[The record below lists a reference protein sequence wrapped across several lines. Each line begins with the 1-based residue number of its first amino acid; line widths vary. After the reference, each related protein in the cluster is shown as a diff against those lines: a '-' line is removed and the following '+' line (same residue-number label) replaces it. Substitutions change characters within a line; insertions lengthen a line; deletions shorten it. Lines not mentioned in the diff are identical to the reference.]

1 MAPKEISIPVQVNID
16 KPMMEALIAQA
27 IRRQRW
33 RFVAVALIG
42 LAAGLL
48 FAGCFFVA
56 ATGPTPTI
64 APVGTPTPTPSPS
77 PSPSAS
83 IAPTPDLCLIKA
95 VRVSFSGGSSAQLP
109 FVAVGAT
116 ERLDATPLNDSGAV
130 PDGCNVLREPLWS
143 VLTPITC
150 QIVGGGYN
158 PWLRGLRVGVCTVTA
173 TVSNVISS
181 PFSVEI
187 R

>member
-1 MAPKEISIPVQVNID
+1 
-16 KPMMEALIAQA
+16 
-27 IRRQRW
+27 
-33 RFVAVALIG
+33 
-42 LAAGLL
+42 
-48 FAGCFFVA
+48 
-56 ATGPTPTI
+56 
-64 APVGTPTPTPSPS
+64 
-77 PSPSAS
+77 
-83 IAPTPDLCLIKA
+83 
-95 VRVSFSGGSSAQLP
+95 LP

-116 ERLDATPLNDSGAV
+116 ERLDATPLNDSGPT
-130 PDGCNVLREPLWS
+130 PDGCNLVREPVWA
-143 VLTPITC
+143 VLTPISC